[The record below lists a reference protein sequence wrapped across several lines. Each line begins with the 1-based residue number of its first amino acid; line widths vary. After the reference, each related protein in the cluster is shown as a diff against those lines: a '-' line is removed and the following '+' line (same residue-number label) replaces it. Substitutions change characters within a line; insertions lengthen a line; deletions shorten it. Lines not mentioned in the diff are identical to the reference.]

1 VSRIETV
8 PIDKIH
14 LNRRIRRDMGDL
26 QNLMDSLKRNG
37 LLNPIVV
44 TDTYQLVAGQRRLE
58 SAKLLGWRAIPCR
71 IVDTSD
77 KADLLQIE
85 IDENMARKDFSSD
98 ELADAL
104 LRLDRLKNPPWW
116 RRLLRAIRRFFRFRR
131 S

>member
-8 PIDKIH
+8 PIDRIH
-14 LNRRIRRDMGDL
+14 LTRRIRRDLGDL

-58 SAKLLGWRAIPCR
+58 SAKRLGWRAIPCR
-71 IVDTSD
+71 IVDVSD
-77 KADLLQIE
+77 KAGLLQIE

-116 RRLLRAIRRFFRFRR
+116 RRLLRAIRRFFRFGR